1 MITSNPSTPVDAK
14 SAYYVPARPA
24 SEHYSAL
31 SVQLVRVQVPIA
43 LAPVDPL
50 TFSRER
56 MLLGEADVAAGRVEP
71 FAQVMDA
78 LRARVR
84 DNSP

>member
-31 SVQLVRVQVPIA
+31 SVQLVRVQIPLVP
-43 LAPVDPL
+43 APVDPFA
-50 TFSRER
+50 FSRER
-56 MLLGEADVAAGRVEP
+56 MLQGEADVEAGRVETLE
-71 FAQVMDA
+71 QVMDA